1 MKAPKKPVQRGVNK
15 FFWWRRF
22 PIHKSLGK
30 RKPIY
35 MKIKNGDYDYSPYFQ
50 QADWELE
57 WMDADIKVAT
67 KHCISAEGISEN
79 SRKVQEMSYKRRNKL
94 LEDAMKDEHNR
105 LESLKE
111 DIIFAYGGDKK
122 LYNEVIEKCDGDINQ
137 LVIDYKQAVK
147 TYSPPITQQVKRKRG
162 RPPKIR

>member
-22 PIHKSLGK
+22 PTHKALGK
-30 RKPIY
+30 RRPIY
-35 MKIKNGDYDYSPYFQ
+35 MKEKNGDYDYSPYFQ

-57 WMDADIKVAT
+57 WMEQDIAT
-67 KHCISAEGISEN
+67 KTSYCKSIEGINEVT
-79 SRKVQEMSYKRRNKL
+79 REVQEIYFKRRNKL

-105 LESLKE
+105 LESIKE

-122 LYNEVIEKCDGDINQ
+122 LCDKVMETCDGDINQ
-137 LVIDYKQAVK
+137 LIIDYKQAMK
-147 TYSPPITQQVKRKRG
+147 TYNPPVVQQVKRKRG